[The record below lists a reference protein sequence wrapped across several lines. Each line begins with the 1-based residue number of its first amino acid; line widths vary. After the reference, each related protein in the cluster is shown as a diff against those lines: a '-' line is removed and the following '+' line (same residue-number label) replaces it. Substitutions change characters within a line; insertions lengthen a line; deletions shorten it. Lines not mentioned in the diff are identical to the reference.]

1 MKFLV
6 PNYCCL
12 QNPWLRDYRPQ
23 IPVLS
28 VLCPQLNLLTT
39 PPLKKILGYATAQD
53 YHHIHG
59 YYAQQHFGMK
69 CQTFCITLNLYVNM
83 KLFLKYVFL
92 KIFICE
98 CVIQNFS
105 SVFVNASVSG
115 PETDVYPVLTVCDI
129 HELCTTVTGEPVTI
143 SLPSD
148 LTLIEVQYVWTKLVL
163 TEFIPCRW

>member
-1 MKFLV
+1 
-6 PNYCCL
+6 
-12 QNPWLRDYRPQ
+12 
-23 IPVLS
+23 
-28 VLCPQLNLLTT
+28 
-39 PPLKKILGYATAQD
+39 
-53 YHHIHG
+53 
-59 YYAQQHFGMK
+59 
-69 CQTFCITLNLYVNM
+69 M

-148 LTLIEVQYVWTKLVL
+148 LTLIEVQYV
-163 TEFIPCRW
+163 